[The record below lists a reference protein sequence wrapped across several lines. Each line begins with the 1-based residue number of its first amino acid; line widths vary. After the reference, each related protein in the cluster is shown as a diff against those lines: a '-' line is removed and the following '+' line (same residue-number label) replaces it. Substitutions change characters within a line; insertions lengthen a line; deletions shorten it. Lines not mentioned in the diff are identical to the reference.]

1 MFARP
6 IPQLLGRSWARFS
19 FHSTAA
25 FWASK
30 RTVHK
35 FKLADIGE
43 GITEC
48 EVIKWCVCSGRT
60 QRLTLKDISAHR
72 SVKPSQTVQAFDPLC
87 EVQSD
92 KASVEITSPFEGVVK
107 ELLVQEGDVAKVGA
121 GLCLIEVDEEV
132 EEVKQEASTPAVEI
146 AQPSV
151 EESVL
156 KKRGVHPLD
165 PKYVPEPGQAR
176 KEDVF
181 AAPSVRHLARQNGVD
196 LGSLVPGS
204 GKAGRIEKQDVEAYL
219 ARGPTTEQAAPST
232 VADQQEDVVVELGR
246 TRYGMW
252 KAMVK
257 VTGVSLSRNEFID
270 HSLEPR
276 NSTFWLLDYSGRDR
290 VAQSSTHI

>member
-1 MFARP
+1 MFTRP
-6 IPQLLGRSWARFS
+6 IPRLLGRSSARSS

-30 RTVHK
+30 RIVHK

-48 EVIKWCVCSGRT
+48 EVIKWYVCSGRT
-60 QRLTLKDISAHR
+60 QRLTLNSSRR
-72 SVKPSQTVQAFDPLC
+72 SVKPSQAVQAFDPLC

-121 GLCLIEVDEEV
+121 GLCLIEVDEETEQG
-132 EEVKQEASTPAVEI
+132 EEVKQEAPTPAVEI
-146 AQPSV
+146 APPSV
-151 EESVL
+151 EEPTS
-156 KKRGVHPLD
+156 KERGVHPLD
-165 PKYVPEPGQAR
+165 PKYLQEPGQAR

-196 LGSLVPGS
+196 LGLLVPGS
-204 GKAGRIEKQDVEAYL
+204 GKAGRIEKRDVEAYL
-219 ARGPTTEQAAPST
+219 ARGTITEQAAPST

-257 VTGVSLSRNEFID
+257 VSGVLFEIN
-270 HSLEPR
+270 
-276 NSTFWLLDYSGRDR
+276 LL
-290 VAQSSTHI
+290 TTP

>member
-1 MFARP
+1 MFARH
-6 IPQLLGRSWARFS
+6 IPQLLGRSWARSS

-30 RTVHK
+30 RIVHK

-48 EVIKWCVCSGRT
+48 EVIRWCVCSGRT
-60 QRLTLKDISAHR
+60 QWLTLKGISFRR
-72 SVKPSQTVQAFDPLC
+72 SVKPSQIIQAFDPLC

-107 ELLVQEGDVAKVGA
+107 QLLVQEGDVAKVGA
-121 GLCLIEVDEEV
+121 GLCLIEVDEETGQG
-132 EEVKQEASTPAVEI
+132 EEVEQEASTPAVEI
-146 AQPSV
+146 PPPSV
-151 EESVL
+151 EEPTL

-165 PKYVPEPGQAR
+165 PKYVPESGQAR
-176 KEDVF
+176 KEDVC

-196 LGSLVPGS
+196 LGLLVPGS
-204 GKAGRIEKQDVEAYL
+204 GKAGRVEKQDVEAYL
-219 ARGPTTEQAAPST
+219 ARSTTTEQTTPLIC
-232 VADQQEDVVVELGR
+232 DEDIVVELGR

-257 VTGVSLSRNEFID
+257 VIGVSLIRN
-270 HSLEPR
+270 
-276 NSTFWLLDYSGRDR
+276 
-290 VAQSSTHI
+290 